1 MDPQEKERQQRLVV
15 EACRHPLGSRQRQ
28 RYLTQL
34 IREVSP
40 SLWRE
45 STPYYGD
52 ALQQTWE
59 YFCKHLCDRYD
70 ATRASIATW
79 LNNHLR
85 WRLTDLRNLAYEEA
99 KREYRPRPNAD
110 GVELDPVAQIPA
122 PDYTPPLLELV
133 RTWAETDEDGDLRNT
148 HVRGFPQVNCQM
160 LILRR
165 LPPETGWKELSREFN
180 QPVAT
185 LSTFY
190 QRKCVPRLHNFGQS
204 AGYL

>member
-1 MDPQEKERQQRLVV
+1 MDPQEKERQQQLVAD
-15 EACRHPLGSRQRQ
+15 ACRHPAGSRPRQ

-70 ATRASIATW
+70 ASRAGIATW

-85 WRLTDLRNLAYEEA
+85 WRLTDLRNSAYEEA
-99 KREYRPRPNAD
+99 KREYRPRPTST
-110 GVELDPVAQIPA
+110 GEELDPIAQIPA
-122 PDYTPPLLELV
+122 PEYTPPLLEVV
-133 RTWAETDEDGDLRNT
+133 RAWAEADVDGDLRAT
-148 HVRGFPQVNCQM
+148 HVRGCPQANCQL
-160 LILRR
+160 LILKR
-165 LPPETGWKELSREFN
+165 LPPETSWEDLSLELGRSIS
-180 QPVAT
+180 T

-190 QRKCVPRLHNFGQS
+190 QRKCVPRLHNFGKS

>member
-1 MDPQEKERQQRLVV
+1 MDPQEKERQQQLVV
-15 EACRHPLGSRQRQ
+15 EACRHPMGSRQRQ

-40 SLWRE
+40 RLWRE

-70 ATRASIATW
+70 ATRASIAVW
-79 LNNHLR
+79 LNNHLK
-85 WRLTDLRNLAYEEA
+85 WRLIDWRNQAYEEA
-99 KREYRPRPNAD
+99 KREYRPRPNAE
-110 GVELDPVAQIPA
+110 GAELDPVAQIPA
-122 PDYTPPLLELV
+122 PEYTPPLLELV
-133 RTWAETDEDGDLRNT
+133 RAWAEADRDGDLRNT
-148 HVRGFPQVNCQM
+148 HVRGYPQVNCQM

-165 LPPETGWKELSREFN
+165 LPPETNWKDLSSEFN

-190 QRKCVPRLHNFGQS
+190 QRKCVPRLHNFGKS